1 MQERTPPFSLGEF
14 LTVTIVA
21 FALPIYSSIDGMFA
35 APQESL
41 AMADRGLVGIVM
53 FELLIMALL
62 IPTLLVRGWRPG
74 DLGLG
79 FRWSDIGMGCLLAIL
94 CWLSAY
100 PIYWLLDA
108 FGLAENPVNAGMHAG
123 MLSISAVVLLSV
135 INPIFEELFVCAYV
149 IRALERTRSRM
160 FAVNVSVA
168 LRASYHLYQGAI
180 GGLVLI
186 GFGLILGWYFAR
198 SGRLW
203 PAIIAHALLDL
214 LALGVYT

>member
-1 MQERTPPFSLGEF
+1 MQARNPPFSLGEF
-14 LTVTIVA
+14 LTVIVVA
-21 FALPIYSSIDGMFA
+21 FAIPIINSFAGMFA

-41 AMADRGLVGIVM
+41 AIADRGLFGIVV
-53 FELLIMALL
+53 FELIIMALL
-62 IPTLLVRGWRPG
+62 IPTLLLRGWRPA

-94 CWLSAY
+94 CWLSVY
-100 PIYWLLDA
+100 PIYWFLDA
-108 FGLAENPVNAGMHAG
+108 FGQGANPADADMHAG
-123 MLSISAVVLLSV
+123 MLSIGAVVLVSI

-168 LRASYHLYQGAI
+168 LRASYHLYQGTI
-180 GGLVLI
+180 GGLALI
-186 GFGLILGWYFAR
+186 AFGLILGWYFAR

-214 LALGVYT
+214 IAMGVYT